1 MRSKIERKKSQI
13 GLLCVRHCL
22 KFRNFLV
29 VSNVVRCC
37 AVFSHLPVDRV
48 VVVNVEGGDV
58 GGLRRG
64 GLRWRKTTIS
74 LVTENMEE
82 VPVTIHKMRLQSWRW
97 QIAPR
102 ARANPT
108 IMNGKHGKTTV
119 M

>member
-1 MRSKIERKKSQI
+1 MRSKIERKESQI

-37 AVFSHLPVDRV
+37 AVFSHLPVDRA
-48 VVVNVEGGDV
+48 VVVNAKLAVV
-58 GGLRRG
+58 GGLGTGR
-64 GLRWRKTTIS
+64 RKTKVS

-82 VPVTIHKMRLQSWRW
+82 VSVTIHKMRLQSWRW

-102 ARANPT
+102 ATADPT

>member
-1 MRSKIERKKSQI
+1 M
-13 GLLCVRHCL
+13 CVRHCL
-22 KFRNFLV
+22 KFWNFLV

-37 AVFSHLPVDRV
+37 AVPVDRV
-48 VVVNVEGGDV
+48 VVVNVVGGDV

-74 LVTENMEE
+74 LVMENMEE

-97 QIAPR
+97 QITPR
-102 ARANPT
+102 ATADPT
-108 IMNGKHGKTTV
+108 IMTGKHGKTTV